1 MVQLGVKKMRDVII
15 IGAGAGGPVVAKE
28 LAARGLDVML
38 LEAGP
43 RFAEPEFEW
52 TRFENDANNFFGGF
66 FRFGPGD
73 RSKPPWLRDLAQ
85 NFFVLQTAGVGGT
98 TLVYA
103 ANSPRAMPG
112 VFLDYQGQDK
122 DAYDKAHLF
131 PFGYRELIPY
141 YEWVEHTLPVETAAM
156 GTKEEVFF
164 SGASRLGLPVQTTK
178 DTTTAAFRPQEN
190 AILQPRGNAGRTED
204 RSRLVY
210 PKARGCTFCG
220 HCNQGCVNPHAA
232 PINLKAK
239 RSTANSYIPMAL
251 TADRWTRGKALTL
264 ITDAFAVS
272 INTDQTEQQPV
283 ARSVTWRVGATGNMV
298 TEETKVIVMA
308 AGAIETPRLWL
319 NSGLPNP
326 NNWVGRGLTDHFW
339 DLVVGVMP
347 FYTGSSKGPASGARA
362 DFPGHGMLDET
373 GLPPAARAASL
384 ALSDAGIAGFY
395 DNGLPGGAHG
405 ADSVGRLVGRDLKE
419 VLSDIN
425 KLSCIVVVTDDDVEY
440 QNRVTLSSTLP
451 PDEHGPVARI
461 EVHHRNRSERT
472 IKNREFL
479 VEQAV
484 SLLRSA
490 GAKKVYRMNWIPVLG
505 HIQSTMRMGLS
516 PDDSVLDENA
526 EARWVKRLF
535 IADGSALANSLGG
548 PNPALTIQAL
558 ATRTAEKIFQLYFG
572 GDPWVTR
579 ETPISSIV
587 PAVTQAITEAGR
599 SCEVCHGSNNPP
611 K

>member
-1 MVQLGVKKMRDVII
+1 MRDVII
-15 IGAGAGGPVVAKE
+15 IGAGAGGSVVAKE
-28 LAARGLDVML
+28 LAARGLDVLL

-52 TRFENDANNFFGGF
+52 TRFENEANNFFGGIL
-66 FRFGPGD
+66 RFGPAD
-73 RSKPPWLRDLAQ
+73 RSKPSWLRDLAQ
-85 NFFVLQTAGVGGT
+85 NSLVLQVAGVGGT

-112 VFLDYQGQDK
+112 VFADYRGEDK
-122 DAYDKAHLF
+122 DAYDRAHQF

-164 SGASRLGLPVQTTK
+164 NGASKLGLPVQTTK
-178 DTTTAAFRPQEN
+178 DITVDAFRPQEN

-204 RSRLVY
+204 RSKLVY
-210 PKARGCTFCG
+210 PQAQGCTFCG
-220 HCNQGCVNPHAA
+220 HCEQGCVNPHAA
-232 PINLKAK
+232 PRNHKAK

-251 TADRWTRGKALTL
+251 TADHWARGKALTL
-264 ITDAFAVS
+264 ITDAFVIS
-272 INTDQTEQQPV
+272 INTDQSELQPV
-283 ARSVTWRVGATGNMV
+283 ARSVTWRVGATGNTV
-298 TEETKVIVMA
+298 TEEAKVIVMA

-319 NSGLPNP
+319 NSSLPNR
-326 NNWVGRGLTDHFW
+326 NDWVGRGLTDHFW

-347 FYTGSSKGPASGARA
+347 FYTGSSKGPSSSARA
-362 DFPGHGMLDET
+362 DFPGRGMFEET
-373 GLPPAARAASL
+373 GLPPALRAASL
-384 ALSDAGIAGFY
+384 ALSDTGIAGFY
-395 DNGLPGGAHG
+395 DNGQRGGAHG

-425 KLSCIVVVTDDDVEY
+425 RLSCIVVVTDDDVEY
-440 QNRVTLSSTLP
+440 QNRVMLSSTLP

-461 EVHHRNRSERT
+461 EVNYRNRSERT
-472 IKNREFL
+472 IRNREFL
-479 VEQAV
+479 VENAV

-490 GAKKVYRMNWIPVLG
+490 GATRVYRMNWMPLLG

-516 PDDSVLDENA
+516 ADDSVLDENA

-558 ATRTAEKIFQLYFG
+558 ATRTAEKIFLLYFG
-572 GDPWVTR
+572 GEPWVAK
-579 ETPISSIV
+579 ETPISSID
-587 PAVTQAITEAGR
+587 PAVTRAITEAGR
-599 SCEVCHGSNNPP
+599 SCEACHDSNNPP
-611 K
+611 G